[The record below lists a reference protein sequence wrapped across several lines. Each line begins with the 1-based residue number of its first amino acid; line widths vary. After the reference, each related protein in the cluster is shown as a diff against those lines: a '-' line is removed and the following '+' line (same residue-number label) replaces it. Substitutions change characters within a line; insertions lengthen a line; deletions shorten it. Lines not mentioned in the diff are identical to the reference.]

1 MISSKKLLKEKSIDQ
16 LSDSMDKILDLPESK
31 TLTKDEQKEILSS
44 VASLS
49 HTLGKTSKS
58 GIIPASFKA
67 ISRNFEKAGYDIN
80 KMPKEYAESFKRTYD
95 DLSVVVKENPGYF
108 KNKASKAYCDAY
120 ELMTG
125 AKFKTF
131 VNKMKS
137 SKTVKN
143 AMKSTESLN
152 NDPLSMENLQIAISD
167 LCRDTNVESKE
178 FLGEGLLTKVLT
190 PVAGEFTSLTS
201 SIGTLSVVVIVAVI
215 VISILIV
222 CICLVSSM
230 YQQRVVEAIEAICE
244 NKDRANA
251 STTINK
257 FEIAKA
263 MEDKIPPA
271 TNIYLI
277 KPMTLTTKYM
287 NKLTEPKQF
296 AKFSKSLD
304 EADKVDNSKEN
315 LNQSEESA
323 IGVASVIATT
333 ASVHPIIIG
342 ASIVAGLIMI
352 IPMIRSASYWLR
364 HFTFDLSNLLKDQ
377 NELIENNVEVL
388 IVKRNDPNTPQT
400 EKDRLDRIIE
410 RQSNIAKMLLNLSD
424 KFYKNELAANTEAEY
439 ELKQDD
445 NVDFENIVVTNDPEQ
460 NTTINNAPAS
470 IIF

>member
-31 TLTKDEQKEILSS
+31 TLSKDEQREIPSS

-58 GIIPASFKA
+58 GIVPASFKA

-80 KMPKEYAESFKRTYD
+80 KMPKEYVESFKRTYD

-137 SKTVKN
+137 SKTVKK
-143 AMKSTESLN
+143 AMNSTESLN
-152 NDPLSMENLQIAISD
+152 DDPLSMESLQIAVSD
-167 LCRDTNVESKE
+167 LCRDTNIESKE
-178 FLGEGLLTKVLT
+178 FLGEGLLAKILT
-190 PVAGEFTSLTS
+190 PVASELTSFTS
-201 SIGTLSVVVIVAVI
+201 SIGTLSIVIIVAI
-215 VISILIV
+215 IIISILII

-230 YQQRVVEAIEAICE
+230 YQQRVVEAIEVICE
-244 NKDRANA
+244 NKDKANA
-251 STTINK
+251 SNIMNK

-277 KPMTLTTKYM
+277 KPMTITTKYM

-296 AKFSKSLD
+296 IKFSKSLD
-304 EADKVDNSKEN
+304 EADKIDSSKED

-323 IGVASVIATT
+323 VGIASVVAAT

-342 ASIVAGLIMI
+342 ASIVAGLLLI
-352 IPMIRSASYWLR
+352 IPMVRSASYWLR
-364 HFTFDLSNLLKDQ
+364 HFTFDVSNLLKDQ
-377 NELIENNVEVL
+377 NELIVNNVEVL
-388 IVKRNDPNTPQT
+388 IVKRNDPNTPQS

-410 RQSNIAKMLLNLSD
+410 RQSNIAKTLLNLSD
-424 KFYKNELAANTEAEY
+424 KFYKNELVANVEAEC

-445 NVDFENIVVTNDPEQ
+445 TIDFENVVVANNQEQ
-460 NTTINNAPAS
+460 NTTNNAPAS